1 MKLAEALIVR
11 ADMQKK
17 MLSLKARINS
27 NVLVQEGDSPSEDPN
42 VLMIEANHVAKQL
55 QDLILQIHLTNA
67 QAVLADGRTMVM
79 ALVERDSLLER
90 HKLIMGAI
98 ENCKREPDRY
108 SAREIKWKAVIPVA
122 SLQKQAEDLSAKIRE
137 VNTKMQEANWQ
148 IDLIYTAA

>member
-27 NVLVQEGDSPSEDPN
+27 NVLVQDGDLPSEDPN

-148 IDLIYTAA
+148 IEMMSASI